1 MRPLMEMRMIVANK
15 SFADACAQYS
25 SKESTQLKPVSMV
38 PHLNQKNKKSSMGQ
52 KYSQTNPK
60 HQVSPCFTE
69 AYCKVQILHIYIY
82 IYQLQLFGS
91 KVILAATHEQALL
104 FP

>member
-1 MRPLMEMRMIVANK
+1 MYTY
-15 SFADACAQYS
+15 QYVS
-25 SKESTQLKPVSMV
+25 GVRGSWGGVSTY
-38 PHLNQKNKKSSMGQ
+38 N
-52 KYSQTNPK
+52 
-60 HQVSPCFTE
+60 
-69 AYCKVQILHIYIY
+69 IY